1 MRADVVRQLP
11 SYVGLALREPEE
23 FALRWH
29 REEARYSL
37 GVWAALGFTAALGTT
52 IYGMTMGLR
61 HGAAVVAEKA
71 ALYTLAAGLAWAIPL
86 PALYILNSLGGSK
99 LRPSTT
105 LLAALVTTSWGG
117 LAMIASVPINWF
129 FSTTVPDLPIVSA
142 YWAAQIV
149 RGVNL
154 LIFTGVGVSMAD
166 VFGRTIQRL
175 EPQYGRRPMWYLA
188 LVGILGAQLFYLFG
202 LFEI

>member
-1 MRADVVRQLP
+1 MWQESLRQWP
-11 SYVGLALREPEE
+11 GYVGLALREPEE
-23 FALRWH
+23 FALKWH
-29 REEARYSL
+29 RDESRYDA
-37 GVWAALGFTAALGTT
+37 GVWAALGVTAALGTT

-61 HGAAVVAEKA
+61 HGPAAVVEKA
-71 ALYTLAAGLAWAIPL
+71 ILYTLAAGLAWAIPV

-129 FSTTVPDLPIVSA
+129 FSTAVPDLPNMSPF
-142 YWAAQIV
+142 WAAQIV
-149 RGVNL
+149 RCVNL
-154 LIFTGVGVSMAD
+154 LIFTGVGVSMID
-166 VFGRTIQRL
+166 VFGRVMQRL
-175 EPQYGRRPMWYLA
+175 EPKHRGAPTWYLA
-188 LVGILGAQLFYLFG
+188 LVGVIGAQLFYLFG

>member
-1 MRADVVRQLP
+1 MRADTLRRLP
-11 SYVGLALREPEE
+11 GYVGAALREPEE
-23 FALRWH
+23 FAWRWH
-29 REEARYSL
+29 RDEVHYSL

-61 HGAAVVAEKA
+61 HGPEAVGQKA

-86 PALYILNSLGGSK
+86 PALYILNSLGGSR

-129 FSTTVPDLPIVSA
+129 FRTAVPDLPTVSP

-154 LIFTGVGVSMAD
+154 LIFTGVGVAMAD
-166 VFGRTIQRL
+166 VFGRVMERL
-175 EPQYGRRPMWYLA
+175 EPSHGRRPMWYLA
-188 LVGILGAQLFYLFG
+188 LVGIIGAQLFYLFG